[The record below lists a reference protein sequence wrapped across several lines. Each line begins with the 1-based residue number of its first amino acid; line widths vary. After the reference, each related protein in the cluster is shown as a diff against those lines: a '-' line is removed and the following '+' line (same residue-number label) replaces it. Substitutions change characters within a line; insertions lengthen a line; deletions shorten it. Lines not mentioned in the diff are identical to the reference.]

1 MAMISGSLNP
11 QRPFGRFLLT
21 AKVAS
26 GGMATVYRA
35 EVGENDPLHGKPLAL
50 KILHEHLSE
59 NSDFIRM
66 FKDEGRIAQQ
76 FEHPNVVRVY
86 EVGEVDGAHYL
97 AMELVDGRDLAQ
109 LLVAHRLNRVT
120 MPQGPTF
127 EILRQALTALRYI
140 HGYKSR
146 NGRGLGIVHRDIS
159 PQNLLISRQPLI
171 KLTDFGIARGAHRS
185 DRTRTGTVKG
195 KMHYMAPE
203 QAAGVQVDARA
214 DLYALGAVAYE
225 MLTGQPLFG
234 PGTTEVL
241 HERARTGQFEFSAK
255 FGRLPEDVRNW
266 LMKSLAPKAEDRFQS
281 ADAMLA
287 AMERIHKASRTH
299 YSPEALLG
307 LLDLPDAS
315 RSKQRD
321 QRLFLD
327 QDIDS
332 PSRARAREVAA
343 EPLSALRPSQVGRT
357 DLNLQA
363 RMDRLRN
370 DRPDGRIAWD
380 APIAELKSVTGVRE
394 PMPRPSRP
402 SRSDML
408 PAEVVVG
415 KSYAPD
421 DAASA
426 KPRMSSPRLP
436 VVDAT
441 TGLTGMTSASSEATR
456 HRSAAKGQ
464 TLVAS
469 RKLTP
474 DQKGLA
480 MASIVAWSCGALVAF
495 AVLLE
500 VVGIQVQ
507 LPEMRD
513 DMVASLWDEDEPAVA
528 RSDATAAASAEAIAS
543 ASHDRVTSAKSPLQ
557 LDKARLVSKTVA
569 RQELP
574 VEKAAPPSPV
584 EIAARQAREERMA
597 QRMVEDNAERAA
609 WAGKPLETVEKPTP
623 KFAEPKEKLEPVAKP
638 APVVKAE
645 PVVKPEPAA
654 KVADNAKVDAS
665 AKVVV
670 ASKPEAATKPETVA
684 KAEPVAKPEP
694 AAKSGPVAK
703 PVQDEPLAQKT
714 APKSDAAEG
723 RPTVAKPGSK
733 AEVAPK
739 SAVKPVTKVSG
750 VAAVKPVA
758 KPTAKVVAKPA
769 VKATGKPIAKT
780 AAKLVVKSAVKQAT
794 KAPAKPG
801 AKSATKPV
809 SKTNLK
815 PAAKVTAK
823 PVVKGQAKS
832 TVKPAGR
839 LAGKPIVKATA
850 KPLAKATA
858 KPVAKA
864 ATRPGAPAAVRVPK
878 AAARPAGTR

>member
-120 MPQGPTF
+120 MPQGPAF

-327 QDIDS
+327 QDVDS

-343 EPLSALRPSQVGRT
+343 EPLSALRPSQMGRT
-357 DLNLQA
+357 DLNVQA
-363 RMDRLRN
+363 RMHRLRN

-380 APIAELKSVTGVRE
+380 APAAEMKPVTGVRE

-436 VVDAT
+436 VADAS
-441 TGLTGMTSASSEATR
+441 TGLTGVTSAP
-456 HRSAAKGQ
+456 SAASRQRTAANGQ

-474 DQKGLA
+474 EQKGLA

-500 VVGIQVQ
+500 VVGIQVR
-507 LPEMRD
+507 LPELRD

-528 RSDATAAASAEAIAS
+528 RSDATAPVSAEAISPVSQARDSS
-543 ASHDRVTSAKSPLQ
+543 AKKSSLLDMAPSGTKTSA
-557 LDKARLVSKTVA
+557 
-569 RQELP
+569 RQDRP
-574 VEKAAPPSPV
+574 VEKALPPSPV
-584 EIAARQAREERMA
+584 ELADRQARAERVA
-597 QRMVEDNAERAA
+597 QRMVEENAERAA
-609 WAGKPLETVEKPTP
+609 WAGKPLEKVEKPTP
-623 KFAEPKEKLEPVAKP
+623 KSAEPKEKPELAAKP
-638 APVVKAE
+638 APVAKVA
-645 PVVKPEPAA
+645 PVVQPDPAA
-654 KVADNAKVDAS
+654 KPTATPKVDAP
-665 AKVVV
+665 AKVV
-670 ASKPEAATKPETVA
+670 AISKPEAAAKPATAA
-684 KAEPVAKPEP
+684 KPDVVAKPQSS
-694 AAKSGPVAK
+694 AKPELAVKVDVVAK
-703 PVQDEPLAQKT
+703 PAQDNPIAQKT
-714 APKSDAAEG
+714 APKADVGEG

-733 AEVAPK
+733 VEIAPK
-739 SAVKPVTKVSG
+739 AVVKPVAKVSG
-750 VAAVKPVA
+750 GAAVKPVA
-758 KPTAKVVAKPA
+758 KSPAKVVVKPVVKPA
-769 VKATGKPIAKT
+769 VKVTGKTTAKAVT
-780 AAKLVVKSAVKQAT
+780 KPVVKSATKQT
-794 KAPAKPG
+794 VKAPAKPVVKTQ
-801 AKSATKPV
+801 AKSAVKPAVKSVVKPV
-809 SKTNLK
+809 VKS
-815 PAAKVTAK
+815 TAK
-823 PVVKGQAKS
+823 PVVK
-832 TVKPAGR
+832 T
-839 LAGKPIVKATA
+839 TA
-850 KPLAKATA
+850 KPAAKA
-858 KPVAKA
+858 VA
-864 ATRPGAPAAVRVPK
+864 RPGAPAAARAPK
-878 AAARPAGTR
+878 AAARPVAVHSSVGQP